1 MRTVIVD
8 LDGTYY
14 RGNTLHDYL
23 RCALKVRLRHF
34 DPRGASILLQYLLRG
49 LRLIS
54 HANFKE
60 RALRAAVSNEAL
72 EDFAARATGKINLA
86 LKDLLD
92 NERRAG
98 SLVILASA
106 ALEFYIPLLWDGEF
120 TGSQFSPE
128 TGLEECR
135 GERKLEKV
143 NELLKIKGASGI
155 DLAISD
161 HLDDLPLMRAARE
174 RILVSPGRRTVEAMR
189 SEGLDFTLFK

>member
-8 LDGTYY
+8 LDGTHY

-23 RCALKVRLRHF
+23 RCALKVRLRHL
-34 DPRGASILLQYLLRG
+34 DPRAASILLQYLLRG

-54 HANFKE
+54 HAKFKE
-60 RALRAAVSNEAL
+60 KALRAAVSNEAL

-106 ALEFYIPLLWDGEF
+106 APEFYIPLLWDGEF

-143 NELLKIKGASGI
+143 NELLKNKGASGI

>member
-23 RCALKVRLRHF
+23 RCALKVRLRHL

-60 RALRAAVSNEAL
+60 RALRAAISDEAL
-72 EDFAARATGKINLA
+72 EAFAAHAESRINRSLKELLA
-86 LKDLLD
+86 A
-92 NERRAG
+92 ERQAG
-98 SLVILASA
+98 SLVVLASA
-106 ALEFYIPLLWDGEF
+106 APEFYIPRLWDGDY
-120 TGSQFSPE
+120 TGSVLYRE
-128 TGLEECR
+128 GGLEECR
-135 GERKLEKV
+135 GERKLERV
-143 NELLKIKGASGI
+143 NELLKNKGASGI

-161 HLDDLPLMRAARE
+161 HLDDLPLMRAACE

-189 SEGLDFTLFK
+189 CEGLDFTLFK